1 MAAKRLRLKQ
11 WLARTWS
18 RFKNPAKYV
27 TWHTGLQPAASLS
40 FQKLVTRPRKVL
52 HWLRYQVKKKANYKN
67 WFTGLQPAASPTFQR
82 LFTRPRKV
90 LKKASYQIRKLAKFQ
105 LFHTG
110 QSPAAGPNPVQNLNL
125 KTHRQKK
132 LKRKRRLATYQLFH
146 TGQFTLSPVN
156 IYLKTRRAKRL
167 VVSKRKR
174 IANFRIVWH
183 TGATPPVGKSNWL
196 GVSVMSNT
204 RRGGD

>member
-1 MAAKRLRLKQ
+1 MAAKRLRLTR

-18 RFKNPAKYV
+18 RAKNAPKYTV
-27 TWHTGLQPAASLS
+27 WHTGLQPAASPS
-40 FQKLVTRPRKVL
+40 FQRLVTRVRKVQK
-52 HWLRYQVKKKANYKN
+52 RANYK
-67 WFTGLQPAASPTFQR
+67 L
-82 LFTRPRKV
+82 
-90 LKKASYQIRKLAKFQ
+90 RKLAKFQ

-110 QSPAAGPNPVQNLNL
+110 LSPAPQANAVQNISL

-132 LKRKRRLATYQLFH
+132 LKRKRRLSTYQLFH

-156 IYLKTRRAKRL
+156 IYLKTRRAKKL
-167 VVSKRKR
+167 VVSERR
-174 IANFRIVWH
+174 RMANFRIVWH
-183 TGATPPVGKSNWL
+183 TAAVPPVGKSNWL